1 MQVKLSVKI
10 IEKRILIYFV
20 VNLKSITK
28 DSEEMTNFIS
38 VFIEVHG
45 ELPAFNIFESC
56 ERMEKR
62 YRI

>member
-1 MQVKLSVKI
+1 
-10 IEKRILIYFV
+10 
-20 VNLKSITK
+20 
-28 DSEEMTNFIS
+28 MTNFIS